1 MFILLNTNFKNN
13 KIIINSGKAK
23 TLVITALDEDSNTI
37 NKLIIDTD
45 TRKVKRITSMSID
58 DITKEYFSICAEI
71 DGNFDNKAIQYLCSS
86 YDVSSAQLKAQIA
99 SNRQKYIN
107 EH

>member
-1 MFILLNTNFKNN
+1 MFILLNVNFENN
-13 KIIINSGKAK
+13 KITVNSGKAK

-37 NKLIIDTD
+37 SKLIIDTD
-45 TRKVKRITSMSID
+45 TRKVKRITSRSID
-58 DITKEYFSICAEI
+58 DIAKEYFSICAEI

-86 YDVSSAQLKAQIA
+86 YEVSSAQLKAQIV
-99 SNRQKYIN
+99 SDRQKYIN

>member
-1 MFILLNTNFKNN
+1 MLNVNFENN
-13 KIIINSGKAK
+13 KITVNSGKAK
-23 TLVITALDEDSNTI
+23 TLVITPLDEDSNI
-37 NKLIIDTD
+37 IRKLIIDID
-45 TRKVKRITSMSID
+45 TRKVKRITSMSIE
-58 DITKEYFSICAEI
+58 DIAKEYFSICAEI

-107 EH
+107 KH